1 MPFIVAV
8 DIGGTFT
15 DFLGY
20 DSDTGRLLSSKSP
33 TTPAGLEQGIHDCI
47 EKAGVSVNAI
57 DAFVHGSTVAINT
70 VLERKGARTALVVTK
85 GTRDVYKIGRG
96 NRPDAYDIWF
106 KRPEPLV
113 PRHLTF
119 EVEERLLA
127 TGEVHT
133 PLNTLQAEMIA
144 TQVTDSGVE
153 AVAVCF
159 LHAWNN
165 PAHESRMAHL
175 LSEVLTSKTYRSI
188 SHEILREYGEYERI
202 STTVLN
208 SYIGPKVSAY
218 LEGLER
224 MLRNE
229 GFAGRLSVM
238 QSNGGVMS
246 VPVAR
251 RLPVAMLESG
261 PVGGFIAAART
272 GAALGYTNV
281 IGFDMGGTTAKANLA
296 RDGEPQMS
304 HGYHIGG
311 YAYGQPMMLP
321 VVDTV
326 EVGSGGGSIAKVD
339 HTGSLKVGP
348 VSAGA
353 DPGPACYGKGGT
365 EPTVTD
371 ANLLLGRLDPAYFLG
386 GEMPL
391 DVQAAREA
399 VNRCVAHPLGL
410 SETEAARVIVKIA
423 VMNMSLA
430 VRQVSVERGYD
441 PRDFVMVG
449 FGGAGPLHAAEVA
462 RSLHIPL
469 LVIPNF
475 PGQFSASGMLLA
487 ESRHDFVQTYYR
499 PLDRTDFGE
508 LGRIAAGMETL
519 ARERMGGADG
529 SAAIRMRHTLEVR
542 YTGQDFSLPISVDP
556 ACYAADYAATV
567 RNAFHQLHEARFGY
581 HDADLALEIVNAH
594 LTAVA
599 RPALDALPAPSV
611 GQVSDL
617 LVQAGSLRHRPVVF
631 EGDAMDCPV
640 YRRESLASGERIDGP
655 AIIQEYASTT
665 ALFPQDHAEVTAS
678 GELLVHVGGHE

>member
-1 MPFIVAV
+1 MSFIVAV

-20 DSDTGRLLSSKSP
+20 DLATGRLLSSKTP
-33 TTPAGLEQGIHDCI
+33 TTPAGLERGIHDCI
-47 EKAGVSVNAI
+47 EKAGVTVNEI
-57 DAFVHGSTVAINT
+57 DVFVHGSTVAINT
-70 VLERKGARTALVVTK
+70 VLERKGARTALIVTK

-127 TGEVHT
+127 TGEVRT
-133 PLNTLQAEMIA
+133 PLNPVQAETISRQVDA
-144 TQVTDSGVE
+144 TGVE

-159 LHAWNN
+159 LHSWNN
-165 PAHESRMAHL
+165 PAHELRMAQL
-175 LSEVLTSKTYRSI
+175 LSSGTYRSI
-188 SHEILREYGEYERI
+188 SHEILRQYGEYERI

-208 SYIGPKVSAY
+208 SYIGPTVSAY

-272 GAALGYTNV
+272 GAALGYFNV
-281 IGFDMGGTTAKANLA
+281 IGFDMGGTTGKANLA

-311 YAYGQPMMLP
+311 YAFGQPMMLP

-326 EVGSGGGSIAKVD
+326 EVGSGGGSIARVD

-391 DVQAAREA
+391 DVNSAREA
-399 VNRCVAHPLGL
+399 INRYVARPLGL
-410 SETEAARVIVKIA
+410 SEIEAARAIVKIA

-487 ESRHDFVQTYYR
+487 EPRQDFVRTYYR

-508 LGRIAAGMETL
+508 LGRIAAGMEVL
-519 ARERMGGADG
+519 ARERMGSID
-529 SAAIRMRHTLEVR
+529 IRMRHTLEVR
-542 YTGQDFSLPISVDP
+542 YTGQDFSLPVSVDP
-556 ACYAADYAATV
+556 ACYSGDYAATV
-567 RNAFHQLHEARFGY
+567 RDAFQRLHQARFGY
-581 HDADLALEIVNAH
+581 HDAELALEIVNAH
-594 LTAVA
+594 LAAVA
-599 RPALDALPAPSV
+599 NRTLDALPAPSRP
-611 GQVSDL
+611 G
-617 LVQAGSLRHRPVVF
+617 GSAALGKRLVVF
-631 EGDAMDCPV
+631 DADAIDCPV
-640 YRRESLASGERIDGP
+640 YRRESLASGERIYGP

>member
-1 MPFIVAV
+1 MLIVAV

-15 DFLGY
+15 DFVGY
-20 DSDTGRLLSSKSP
+20 DSTAGRLLSSKSP
-33 TTPAGLEQGIHDCI
+33 TTPAGLEQGIHDCL
-47 EKAGVSVNAI
+47 EKADVSVDAI
-57 DAFVHGSTVAINT
+57 DAFVHGSTIAINI
-70 VLERKGARTALVVTK
+70 VLERKGARTALIVTK

-127 TGEVHT
+127 TGEIHT
-133 PLNTLQAEMIA
+133 PLNAVQAEAIA
-144 TQVTDSGVE
+144 SQVTASGAE

-159 LHAWNN
+159 LHSWNN
-165 PAHESRMAHL
+165 PVHESRMAEWL
-175 LSEVLTSKTYRSI
+175 DSKIYRSI
-188 SHEILREYGEYERI
+188 SHEILRQYGEYERM

-224 MLRNE
+224 MLGDE
-229 GFAGRLSVM
+229 GFAGNLWIM

-246 VPVAR
+246 SPMAR

-272 GAALGYTNV
+272 GAALGYNNV

-311 YAYGQPMMLP
+311 NASGQPMMLP

-371 ANLLLGRLDPAYFLG
+371 ANLLLGRLDPDQFLG

-391 DVQAAREA
+391 DVEAAREA
-399 VNRCVAHPLGL
+399 INRCIARPLGL
-410 SETEAARVIVKIA
+410 SETEAARAIVKIA

-430 VRQVSVERGYD
+430 VRQVSIERGYD

-487 ESRHDFVQTYYR
+487 EPRHDFVRTYYR
-499 PLDRTDFGE
+499 LLDQTD
-508 LGRIAAGMETL
+508 LGALERIAAEMDAL
-519 ARERMGGADG
+519 ARERLGPAD
-529 SAAIRMRHTLEVR
+529 IRMRHFLELR

-556 ACYAADYAATV
+556 KCYAEDYRATI
-567 RNAFHQLHEARFGY
+567 RNTFHDLHQKRFGY
-581 HDADLALEIVNAH
+581 YDAELALEIVNAH
-594 LTAVA
+594 LTAMA
-599 RPALDALPAPSV
+599 PSRLPALPPPSQRKGLAPM
-611 GQVSDL
+611 GRR
-617 LVQAGSLRHRPVVF
+617 GVVF
-631 EGDAMDCPV
+631 DGDA
-640 YRRESLASGERIDGP
+640 A
-655 AIIQEYASTT
+655 
-665 ALFPQDHAEVTAS
+665 
-678 GELLVHVGGHE
+678 

>member
-1 MPFIVAV
+1 MLIVAV

-20 DSDTGRLLSSKSP
+20 DTASGRLLSSKAP
-33 TTPAGLEQGIHDCI
+33 TTPHALEQGIRDCLK
-47 EKAGVSVNAI
+47 KAGASIAPI
-57 DAFVHGSTVAINT
+57 DSFVHGSTIAINT

-106 KRPEPLV
+106 QRPEPLV

-133 PLNTLQAEMIA
+133 RLNVAQAESIA
-144 TQVTDSGVE
+144 QKVAASGAE

-159 LHAWNN
+159 LHSWSN
-165 PAHESRMAHL
+165 PVHESQMAEL
-175 LSEVLTSKTYRSI
+175 LNSNSGIYRSI

-208 SYIGPKVSAY
+208 SYIGPKVSTY

-224 MLRNE
+224 ALQEE
-229 GFAGRLSVM
+229 GFGGKLWIM

-246 VPVAR
+246 SPMAQ

-272 GAALGYTNV
+272 GAALGYPNV
-281 IGFDMGGTTAKANLA
+281 IGFDMGGTTAKASPA
-296 RDGEPQMS
+296 RNGEPQMS

-311 YAYGQPMMLP
+311 YASGQPMMLP

-326 EVGSGGGSIAKVD
+326 EVGSGGGSIARVD
-339 HTGSLKVGP
+339 PTGSLKVGP

-371 ANLLLGRLDPAYFLG
+371 ANVVLGRLDPNRFLG

-391 DVQAAREA
+391 DIEAAREA
-399 VNRCVAHPLGL
+399 IDRSIARPLAL
-410 SETEAARVIVKIA
+410 SQTEAARAIIQIA

-430 VRQVSVERGYD
+430 VRQVSIERGDD
-441 PRDFVMVG
+441 PRDFVMVA
-449 FGGAGPLHAAEVA
+449 FGGAGPLHACEVA

-469 LVIPNF
+469 VVIPNF

-487 ESRHDFVQTYYR
+487 EPRHDFVRTYYR
-499 PLDRTDFGE
+499 PLDQTDFSD
-508 LGRIAAGMETL
+508 LQQIAAEMEAL
-519 ARERMGGADG
+519 AQERIR
-529 SAAIRMRHTLEVR
+529 AAEIRMRHFLELR
-542 YTGQDFSLPISVDP
+542 YTGQDFSLPIAVDP
-556 ACYAADYAATV
+556 RCYANGYRATV
-567 RNAFHQLHEARFGY
+567 CDRFHELHQTRFGY
-581 HDADLALEIVNAH
+581 HDADLALEIVNAR
-594 LTAVA
+594 LAATAPSTA
-599 RPALDALPAPSV
+599 PALPAPPPCQEPARI
-611 GQVSDL
+611 GTR
-617 LVQAGSLRHRPVVF
+617 AVVF
-631 EGDAMDCPV
+631 DADAVDCPI
-640 YRRESLASGERIDGP
+640 YHRESLAPGERITGP
-655 AIIQEYASTT
+655 AVIQEYASTT
-665 ALFPQDHAEVTAS
+665 VLFPHDRAEVAPS
-678 GELLVHVGGHE
+678 GELLIRLAGGAE

>member
-1 MPFIVAV
+1 MSLIVAV

-20 DSDTGRLLSSKSP
+20 DSATGQLLSSKSP
-33 TTPAGLEQGIHDCI
+33 TTPAGLEQGIHDCLQ
-47 EKAGVSVNAI
+47 KARVRVNAI
-57 DAFVHGSTVAINT
+57 DAFVHGTTVAINT
-70 VLERKGARTALVVTK
+70 ILERKGARTALIVTK

-106 KRPEPLV
+106 RRPEPLV

-119 EVEERLLA
+119 EVEERILA
-127 TGEVHT
+127 TGDVHT
-133 PLNTLQAEMIA
+133 PLNVAQAETIA
-144 TQVTDSGVE
+144 GRVKDSGVE

-159 LHAWNN
+159 LHSWNN
-165 PAHESRMAHL
+165 PSHESRMAQL
-175 LSEVLTSKTYRSI
+175 LNGGIYRSV

-208 SYIGPKVSAY
+208 SYIGPKVSVY
-218 LEGLER
+218 LEGLEK
-224 MLRNE
+224 MLKEER
-229 GFAGRLSVM
+229 FAGTLWIM
-238 QSNGGVMS
+238 QSNGGLMS
-246 VPVAR
+246 AAVAR

-261 PVGGFIAAART
+261 PVGGFIAAARI
-272 GAALGYTNV
+272 GKALGYTNV

-304 HGYHIGG
+304 HGYYIGG
-311 YAYGQPMMLP
+311 YASGQPMMLP

-326 EVGSGGGSIAKVD
+326 EVGSGGGSIARCD
-339 HTGSLKVGP
+339 HAGSLKVGP

-371 ANLLLGRLDPAYFLG
+371 ANLVLGRLDPANFLG

-391 DVQAAREA
+391 DIHAARGA
-399 VNRCVAHPLGL
+399 IHRFVAQPLGL
-410 SETEAARVIVKIA
+410 SETEAARAIVKIA

-441 PRDFVMVG
+441 PRDFVMVA
-449 FGGAGPLHAAEVA
+449 FGGAGPLHAVEVA

-469 LVIPNF
+469 VVIPNF

-487 ESRHDFVQTYYR
+487 EPRHDFVRTYYQ

-508 LGRIAAGMETL
+508 LGRIAAEMEIL
-519 ARERMGGADG
+519 ARERIAD
-529 SAAIRMRHTLEVR
+529 ANIRMHHSLEVR
-542 YTGQDFSLPISVDP
+542 YTGQDFSLPIPVDP
-556 ACYAADYAATV
+556 ARYADDYAATV
-567 RNAFHQLHEARFGY
+567 RSAFDQLHQTRFGY

-594 LTAVA
+594 LVAVA
-599 RPALDALPAPSV
+599 PHKLDALPAPASHK
-611 GQVSDL
+611 GAAL
-617 LVQAGSLRHRPVVF
+617 LGRRPVVF
-631 EGDAMDCPV
+631 EGEAIDCPV
-640 YRRESLASGERIDGP
+640 YRRESLVSGVRIDGP

-665 ALFPQDHAEVTAS
+665 VLFPDDRAEVMSS
-678 GELLVHVGGHE
+678 GELLIRVV

>member
-1 MPFIVAV
+1 LSFIVAV

-20 DSDTGRLLSSKSP
+20 DLATGRLLSSKSP
-33 TTPAGLEQGIHDCI
+33 TTPAGLERGIQDCI
-47 EKAGVSVNAI
+47 EKAGVNVNAI
-57 DAFVHGSTVAINT
+57 DVFVHGSTVAINT
-70 VLERKGARTALVVTK
+70 VLERKGALTALIVTK

-133 PLNTLQAEMIA
+133 PLNPIQAQTIA
-144 TQVTDSGVE
+144 RQVDASGVE

-159 LHAWNN
+159 LHSWNN
-165 PAHESRMAHL
+165 PAHELRMAQL
-175 LSEVLTSKTYRSI
+175 LSTKTYRSI
-188 SHEILREYGEYERI
+188 SHEILRQYGEYERI

-208 SYIGPKVSAY
+208 SYIGPTVSAY

-229 GFAGRLSVM
+229 GFTGRLEVM

-272 GAALGYTNV
+272 GAALGYPNV
-281 IGFDMGGTTAKANLA
+281 IGFDMGGTTGKANLA

-311 YAYGQPMMLP
+311 YAFGQPMMLP

-326 EVGSGGGSIAKVD
+326 EVGSGGGSIARVD
-339 HTGSLKVGP
+339 HTGSLRVGP

-391 DVQAAREA
+391 DVESAREA
-399 VNRCVAHPLGL
+399 INRCVARPLGL
-410 SETEAARVIVKIA
+410 SEIEAARAIVKVA

-462 RSLHIPL
+462 RSLHIPV

-487 ESRHDFVQTYYR
+487 EPRQDFVRTYYR
-499 PLDRTDFGE
+499 RLDRTDFGE

-519 ARERMGGADG
+519 ARERMGSVD
-529 SAAIRMRHTLEVR
+529 IRMRHTLEVR
-542 YTGQDFSLPISVDP
+542 YTGQDFALPVPVEPERYSGE
-556 ACYAADYAATV
+556 YAATV
-567 RNAFHQLHEARFGY
+567 RDAFHQLHQARFGY

-594 LTAVA
+594 LAAVA
-599 RPALDALPAPSV
+599 QRALDALPAPSRC
-611 GQVSDL
+611 GGPAAL
-617 LVQAGSLRHRPVVF
+617 GKRPVVF
-631 EGDAMDCPV
+631 DADAMDCPV
-640 YRRESLASGERIDGP
+640 YRRESLAPGERIDGP

>member
-1 MPFIVAV
+1 MPLIVAV

-20 DSDTGRLLSSKSP
+20 DTATGRLLSSKSP
-33 TTPAGLEQGIHDCI
+33 TTAAGLDQGIQDCLK
-47 EKAGVSVNAI
+47 KAGVSVDAI
-57 DAFVHGSTVAINT
+57 DAFVHGSTIAINT
-70 VLERKGARTALVVTK
+70 VLERKGARTALIVTK

-127 TGEVHT
+127 TGEIHT
-133 PLNTLQAEMIA
+133 PLNAVQAEAIA
-144 TQVTDSGVE
+144 SQVTASGAE

-159 LHAWNN
+159 LHSWNN
-165 PAHESRMAHL
+165 PVHESRMAEWL
-175 LSEVLTSKTYRSI
+175 DSKIYRSI
-188 SHEILREYGEYERI
+188 SHEILRQYGEYERI

-224 MLRNE
+224 MLGDE
-229 GFAGRLSVM
+229 GFAGNLWIM

-246 VPVAR
+246 SPMAR

-272 GAALGYTNV
+272 GAALGYNNV

-311 YAYGQPMMLP
+311 NASGQPMMLP

-371 ANLLLGRLDPAYFLG
+371 ANLLLGRLDPAQFLG
-386 GEMPL
+386 GEIPL
-391 DVQAAREA
+391 DVEAAREA
-399 VNRCVAHPLGL
+399 INRCIARPLGL
-410 SETEAARVIVKIA
+410 SETEAARAIVKIA

-430 VRQVSVERGYD
+430 VRQVSIERGYD

-449 FGGAGPLHAAEVA
+449 FGGAGPLHATEVA

-469 LVIPNF
+469 VVIPNF
-475 PGQFSASGMLLA
+475 PGQFSASGMLMA
-487 ESRHDFVQTYYR
+487 EPRHDFVRTYYR
-499 PLDRTDFGE
+499 LLDQTDLGA
-508 LGRIAAGMETL
+508 LGRIAAEMEAL
-519 ARERMGGADG
+519 ARERMGVADIG
-529 SAAIRMRHTLEVR
+529 DIRMRHFLEVR
-542 YTGQDFSLPISVDP
+542 YVGQDFSLSISVDP
-556 ACYAADYAATV
+556 ARYAEGYAATV
-567 RNAFHQLHEARFGY
+567 RDAFQDLHQTRFGY
-581 HDADLALEIVNAH
+581 HDADLALEIVNGH
-594 LTAVA
+594 LTAMA
-599 RPALDALPAPSV
+599 SSTLDALPEPPRREGPALT
-611 GQVSDL
+611 G
-617 LVQAGSLRHRPVVF
+617 RRPVIF
-631 EGDAMDCPV
+631 DAEAIECPV
-640 YRRESLASGERIDGP
+640 YRRESLPSGERIDGP

-665 ALFPQDHAEVTAS
+665 ALFPQDRAEVTAS
-678 GELLVHVGGHE
+678 GELLIHVGTM

>member
-1 MPFIVAV
+1 MLIVAV

-20 DSDTGRLLSSKSP
+20 DSATGQLLSSKSA
-33 TTPAGLEQGIHDCI
+33 TTPAALERGIHECLK
-47 EKAGVSVNAI
+47 KAGVNVNAV
-57 DAFVHGSTVAINT
+57 DAFVHGSTIAINT
-70 VLERKGARTALVVTK
+70 VLERKGARTALIVTK

-96 NRPDAYDIWF
+96 NRPEAYDIWF

-127 TGEVHT
+127 SGELYT
-133 PLNTLQAEMIA
+133 PLNTDQAEA
-144 TQVTDSGVE
+144 LSRQVEASGAE

-159 LHAWNN
+159 LHSWNN
-165 PAHESRMAHL
+165 PMHEQQMARL
-175 LSEVLTSKTYRSI
+175 LSSKLYRSV

-224 MLRNE
+224 LLKE
-229 GFAGRLSVM
+229 QGFRGRLWIM

-246 VPVAR
+246 SPVAR

-272 GAALGYTNV
+272 GAALGYANV

-296 RDGEPQMS
+296 RDGEAQMS

-311 YAYGQPMMLP
+311 IAAGQPMMLP

-326 EVGSGGGSIAKVD
+326 EVGSGGGSIARVD

-371 ANLLLGRLDPAYFLG
+371 ANLVLGRLDPKQFLG

-391 DVQAAREA
+391 DVEAAREA
-399 VNRCVAHPLGL
+399 INRHVGRPLGL
-410 SETEAARVIVKIA
+410 SETDAARAIVKIA

-430 VRQVSVERGYD
+430 VRQVSIERGYD
-441 PRDFVMVG
+441 PRDFVMVS
-449 FGGAGPLHAAEVA
+449 FGGAGPLHAVEVA

-469 LVIPNF
+469 AVVPNF
-475 PGQFSASGMLLA
+475 PGQFSASGMLMA
-487 ESRHDFVQTYYR
+487 EPRHDFVRTYYR
-499 PLDRTDFGE
+499 PLDQTDFTE
-508 LGRIAAGMETL
+508 LARIAADMEAL
-519 ARERMGGADG
+519 ARERMGNAD
-529 SAAIRMRHTLEVR
+529 IHMRHYLEVR
-542 YTGQDFSLPISVDP
+542 YTGQDFSLPIPVEPDRYSS
-556 ACYAADYAATV
+556 DYGKTV
-567 RNAFHQLHEARFGY
+567 RSVFHQLHQTRFGY
-581 HDADLALEIVNAH
+581 HDTDLALEVVNAH
-594 LTAVA
+594 LAATAPSTL
-599 RPALDALPAPSV
+599 RSLPAPAPGKESALTDRRAV
-611 GQVSDL
+611 IFD
-617 LVQAGSLRHRPVVF
+617 
-631 EGDAMDCPV
+631 GDAVDCAV
-640 YRRESLASGERIDGP
+640 YRRESLTAGERIDGP

-665 ALFPQDHAEVTAS
+665 VLFPQDRAEVTKS
-678 GELLVHVGGHE
+678 GELLIHLWNA

>member
-20 DSDTGRLLSSKSP
+20 DSVNGRLLSSKSP
-33 TTPAGLEQGIHDCI
+33 TTPAGLEQGIRDCI

-70 VLERKGARTALVVTK
+70 VLERKGARTALIVTK

-106 KRPEPLV
+106 KRPEPVV

-133 PLNTLQAEMIA
+133 PLNTLQAETVA
-144 TQVTDSGVE
+144 RQVTASGVE

-165 PAHESRMAHL
+165 PAHESRMGHL
-175 LSEVLTSKTYRSI
+175 LSEVLNSKTYQSI

-218 LEGLER
+218 LEGLES
-224 MLRNE
+224 MLRNA

-238 QSNGGVMS
+238 QSNGGLMS
-246 VPVAR
+246 VPVAK

-272 GAALGYTNV
+272 GAALGYNNV

-353 DPGPACYGKGGT
+353 DPGPACYAKGGT
-365 EPTVTD
+365 ELTVTD

-399 VNRCVAHPLGL
+399 INRCIAYPLGL
-410 SETEAARVIVKIA
+410 SETEAARAIVKIA

-441 PRDFVMVG
+441 PRDFVMVA

-487 ESRHDFVQTYYR
+487 EPRHDFVQTYYR

-508 LGRIAAGMETL
+508 LGRIAADMETL
-519 ARERMGGADG
+519 TRERMGNVT
-529 SAAIRMRHTLEVR
+529 IRMRHTLEVR

-556 ACYAADYAATV
+556 ARYSVDYAATV
-567 RNAFHQLHEARFGY
+567 RDAFHQLHQARFGY

-594 LTAVA
+594 LTAMA
-599 RPALDALPAPSV
+599 HPALDALPAPSV

-617 LVQAGSLRHRPVVF
+617 PTQAGSLRHVVF
-631 EGDAMDCPV
+631 DGDAIDCPV
-640 YRRESLASGERIDGP
+640 YRRESLAPGERIDGP

-665 ALFPQDHAEVTAS
+665 ALFPQDRAEVTAS

>member
-1 MPFIVAV
+1 LPFIVAV

-20 DSDTGRLLSSKSP
+20 DSATGQLLSSKSP
-33 TTPAGLEQGIHDCI
+33 TTPAGLEKGIRDCI
-47 EKAGVSVNAI
+47 EKAGVRMNAI
-57 DAFVHGSTVAINT
+57 DVFVHGSTVAINT
-70 VLERKGARTALVVTK
+70 VLEQKGARTALIVTK

-106 KRPEPLV
+106 RRPEPLV

-119 EVEERLLA
+119 EIEERMLA

-133 PLNTLQAEMIA
+133 PLSALQAESIA
-144 TQVTDSGVE
+144 RQVDASGVE

-159 LHAWNN
+159 LHSWNN
-165 PAHESRMAHL
+165 PAHELGMAQFL
-175 LSEVLTSKTYRSI
+175 NPKTYRSI
-188 SHEILREYGEYERI
+188 SHEILRQYGEYERI

-208 SYIGPKVSAY
+208 SYIGPTVSTY
-218 LEGLER
+218 LQGLER
-224 MLRNE
+224 MLRKE
-229 GFAGRLSVM
+229 GFEGSLWVM

-272 GAALGYTNV
+272 GTALGYANV

-348 VSAGA
+348 TSAGA

-391 DVQAAREA
+391 DIESAREPIQ
-399 VNRCVAHPLGL
+399 RCVARPLGL
-410 SETEAARVIVKIA
+410 SEIEAARAIVKIA

-441 PRDFVMVG
+441 PRDFVMVA

-487 ESRHDFVQTYYR
+487 EPRHDFVRTYYR

-508 LGRIAAGMETL
+508 LGRIAAGMEML
-519 ARERMGGADG
+519 ARERMGSPDG
-529 SAAIRMRHTLEVR
+529 NGEIRMRHTLEVR
-542 YTGQDFSLPISVDP
+542 YTGQDFALPISVDP
-556 ACYAADYAATV
+556 AFYDSDYAATV
-567 RNAFHQLHEARFGY
+567 RNAFHQLHQTRFGY
-581 HDADLALEIVNAH
+581 HDPDLALEIVNAH
-594 LTAVA
+594 LAAVA
-599 RPALDALPAPSV
+599 HRTLDALPALSPSK
-611 GQVSDL
+611 GPAL
-617 LVQAGSLRHRPVVF
+617 LGRRLVVF
-631 EGDAMDCPV
+631 DADAVDCPV
-640 YRRESLASGERIDGP
+640 YQRESLAPGERIGGP

-665 ALFPQDHAEVTAS
+665 ALFPQDYAEVMAS
-678 GELLVHVGGHE
+678 GELLVQVGGQA

>member
-1 MPFIVAV
+1 MIVAV

-20 DSDTGRLLSSKSP
+20 DAATGRLLSSKSP
-33 TTPAGLEQGIHDCI
+33 TTPARLEQGIHDCI
-47 EKAGVSVNAI
+47 EKAGVGVNAI

-133 PLNTLQAEMIA
+133 PLNVAQAETIA
-144 TQVTDSGVE
+144 SQVAASGVE

-159 LHAWNN
+159 LHSWNN
-165 PAHESRMAHL
+165 PAHEMQMAQL
-175 LSEVLTSKTYRSI
+175 LNPRIYRSI
-188 SHEILREYGEYERI
+188 SHEILRQYGEYERI

-218 LEGLER
+218 LHGLER
-224 MLRNE
+224 MLHAE
-229 GFAGRLSVM
+229 GFAGSLWIM
-238 QSNGGVMS
+238 QSNGGLMS
-246 VPVAR
+246 APVAR

-272 GAALGYTNV
+272 GARLGYTNV

-304 HGYHIGG
+304 HGYNIGG
-311 YAYGQPMMLP
+311 NASGQPMMLP
-321 VVDTV
+321 VVDTA

-371 ANLLLGRLDPAYFLG
+371 ANLLLGRLDPNQFLG

-391 DVQAAREA
+391 NVDAAREA
-399 VNRCVAHPLGL
+399 INRCIARPLGIP
-410 SETEAARVIVKIA
+410 EIEAARAIVKIA

-475 PGQFSASGMLLA
+475 PGQFSASGMLMT
-487 ESRHDFVQTYYR
+487 EPRHDFVRTYYR
-499 PLDRTDFGE
+499 PLEQTDFNE
-508 LGRIAAGMETL
+508 LKRIAADMEAL
-519 ARERMGGADG
+519 ARERMGAVDV
-529 SAAIRMRHTLEVR
+529 RMHHSLEVR
-542 YTGQDFSLPISVDP
+542 YTGQDFSLPIAVDP
-556 ACYAADYAATV
+556 ARYNNDCAPTI
-567 RNAFHQLHEARFGY
+567 RNAFHELHQARFGY
-581 HDADLALEIVNAH
+581 HDTDLALEIVNAH
-594 LTAVA
+594 LAAIAPRTLGAM
-599 RPALDALPAPSV
+599 PAPSRRP
-611 GQVSDL
+611 GPAL
-617 LVQAGSLRHRPVVF
+617 LGRRAVIF
-631 EGDAMDCPV
+631 DGDAVDCAV
-640 YRRESLASGERIDGP
+640 YQRESLAPGDRIDGP

-665 ALFPQDHAEVTAS
+665 ALFPQDRAEVTVS
-678 GELLVHVGGHE
+678 GDLLIRFLST

>member
-1 MPFIVAV
+1 MPLIGAV

-20 DSDTGRLLSSKSP
+20 DSATGRLLSSKSP
-33 TTPAGLEQGIHDCI
+33 TTPARLEQGIRECL

-70 VLERKGARTALVVTK
+70 VLERKGARTALIVTK

-133 PLNTLQAEMIA
+133 PLNVPQAETIA
-144 TQVTDSGVE
+144 RQVNDSGVE

-159 LHAWNN
+159 LHSWNN
-165 PAHESRMAHL
+165 PAHESRMAQL
-175 LSEVLTSKTYRSI
+175 LNSKTYRSI

-208 SYIGPKVSAY
+208 SYIGPRVSAY

-224 MLRNE
+224 MLHEE
-229 GFAGRLSVM
+229 GFAGSLWIM

-246 VPVAR
+246 PPVAR

-272 GAALGYTNV
+272 GASLGYTNV

-311 YAYGQPMMLP
+311 YAFGQPMMLP

-326 EVGSGGGSIAKVD
+326 EVGSGGGSIARVD
-339 HTGSLKVGP
+339 HTGQLKVGP

-365 EPTVTD
+365 EATVTD
-371 ANLLLGRLDPAYFLG
+371 ANLLLGRLDPAQFLG
-386 GEMPL
+386 GEIPL
-391 DVQAAREA
+391 DVGAAREA
-399 VNRCVAHPLGL
+399 IRRSVAQPLGL
-410 SETEAARVIVKIA
+410 SETEAARAIVKIA

-441 PRDFVMVG
+441 PRDFVMIA

-469 LVIPNF
+469 VVVPNF
-475 PGQFSASGMLLA
+475 PAQFSAAGMLVA
-487 ESRHDFVQTYYR
+487 EPRHDFVRTYYR
-499 PLDRTDFGE
+499 ALDGTDFRE
-508 LGRIAAGMETL
+508 LGRIAAEMETL
-519 ARERMGGADG
+519 ARDRLGDVDV
-529 SAAIRMRHTLEVR
+529 RMRHSLEVR
-542 YTGQDFSLPISVDP
+542 YMGQDFSLPIAVDP
-556 ACYAADYAATV
+556 TRYAEDYRATV
-567 RNAFHQLHEARFGY
+567 RNAFHQLHQSRFGY

-594 LTAVA
+594 LVA
-599 RPALDALPAPSV
+599 IAPRTVDVLPAPSQREGPALV
-611 GQVSDL
+611 GKRAVIFD
-617 LVQAGSLRHRPVVF
+617 GEP
-631 EGDAMDCPV
+631 MDCPV
-640 YRRESLASGERIDGP
+640 YRRESLASGEQIEGP

-665 ALFPQDHAEVTAS
+665 ALFAEDRAEVTAS
-678 GELLVHVGGHE
+678 GELLIHVGGSFSAN

>member
-1 MPFIVAV
+1 MSFIVAV

-20 DSDTGRLLSSKSP
+20 DLASGRLLSSKTP
-33 TTPAGLEQGIHDCI
+33 TTPARLEQGIHDCI

-57 DAFVHGSTVAINT
+57 DIFVHGSTVAINT
-70 VLERKGARTALVVTK
+70 VLERKGASTALIVTE

-127 TGEVHT
+127 TGEVRT
-133 PLNTLQAEMIA
+133 PLNTVQAETISR
-144 TQVTDSGVE
+144 QVDASGVE

-159 LHAWNN
+159 LHSWNN
-165 PAHESRMAHL
+165 PAHELRMAQL
-175 LSEVLTSKTYRSI
+175 LSSKTYRSI
-188 SHEILREYGEYERI
+188 SHEILRQYGEYERI

-208 SYIGPKVSAY
+208 SYIGPRVSAY

-229 GFAGRLSVM
+229 GFAGRLCVM

-251 RLPVAMLESG
+251 RFPVAMLESG

-281 IGFDMGGTTAKANLA
+281 IGFDMGGTTGKANLA

-311 YAYGQPMMLP
+311 YAFGQPMMLP

-326 EVGSGGGSIAKVD
+326 EVGSGGGSIARVD

-371 ANLLLGRLDPAYFLG
+371 ANLLLGRLDPGYFLG

-391 DVQAAREA
+391 DVESAREA
-399 VNRCVAHPLGL
+399 INRCVARPLRL
-410 SETEAARVIVKIA
+410 SEIEAARAIVKIA

-430 VRQVSVERGYD
+430 VRQVSVGRGYD

-475 PGQFSASGMLLA
+475 PGQFSAGGMLLA
-487 ESRHDFVQTYYR
+487 EPRHDFVRTYYR

-519 ARERMGGADG
+519 AKERMGNVD
-529 SAAIRMRHTLEVR
+529 IRMRHTLEVR
-542 YTGQDFSLPISVDP
+542 YTGQDFSLPVSVDP
-556 ACYAADYAATV
+556 ACYSSDYSATV
-567 RNAFHQLHEARFGY
+567 RDAFHQLHQARFGY
-581 HDADLALEIVNAH
+581 HDAGLALEIVNAH
-594 LTAVA
+594 LAAVA
-599 RPALDALPAPSV
+599 HRTLDALPAPSATPLQSRFSKTK
-611 GQVSDL
+611 G
-617 LVQAGSLRHRPVVF
+617 RRPVVF
-631 EGDAMDCPV
+631 DADAIDCPV
-640 YRRESLASGERIDGP
+640 YRRESLAPGERIGGP

-665 ALFPQDHAEVTAS
+665 ALFPQDSAEVTAS

>member
-1 MPFIVAV
+1 MSFIVAV

-15 DFLGY
+15 DFQGY
-20 DSDTGRLLSSKSP
+20 NLATGHLLSSKSP
-33 TTPAGLEQGIHDCI
+33 TTPAGLEQGIRDCI
-47 EKAGVSVNAI
+47 DKAGVSVNEI
-57 DAFVHGSTVAINT
+57 DIFVHGSTVAINT
-70 VLERKGARTALVVTK
+70 VLERKGARTALIVTK
-85 GTRDVYKIGRG
+85 GIRDVYKIGRG

-127 TGEVHT
+127 TGEVQT
-133 PLNTLQAEMIA
+133 PLNPIQAETIA
-144 TQVTDSGVE
+144 RQVDASGVE

-159 LHAWNN
+159 LHSWKN
-165 PAHESRMAHL
+165 PAHELRMAPIV
-175 LSEVLTSKTYRSI
+175 EYRRTYRSI
-188 SHEILREYGEYERI
+188 SHEILRQYGEYERI

-208 SYIGPKVSAY
+208 SYIGPRVSAY

-229 GFAGRLSVM
+229 GFAGRLRIM

-246 VPVAR
+246 LPVAR

-272 GAALGYTNV
+272 GAALGYSNV
-281 IGFDMGGTTAKANLA
+281 ISFDMGGTTGKANLA
-296 RDGEPQMS
+296 RNGEPQMS

-311 YAYGQPMMLP
+311 YAFGQPMMLP

-326 EVGSGGGSIAKVD
+326 EVGSGGGSIARVD

-386 GEMPL
+386 GEIPL
-391 DVQAAREA
+391 DVESAREA
-399 VNRCVAHPLGL
+399 INRCVARPLGL
-410 SETEAARVIVKIA
+410 SEIEAARAIVKIA

-487 ESRHDFVQTYYR
+487 EPRHDFVHTYYR

-519 ARERMGGADG
+519 ARERIG
-529 SAAIRMRHTLEVR
+529 SVDIRMRHTLEVR
-542 YTGQDFSLPISVDP
+542 YTGQDFSLPVSVDP
-556 ACYAADYAATV
+556 ACYSGDYAATV
-567 RNAFHQLHEARFGY
+567 RDAFHQLHQARFGY

-594 LTAVA
+594 LAAVA
-599 RPALDALPAPSV
+599 HRTLDALPAPSRRRR
-611 GQVSDL
+611 S
-617 LVQAGSLRHRPVVF
+617 GSARK
-631 EGDAMDCPV
+631 A
-640 YRRESLASGERIDGP
+640 RRGFRR
-655 AIIQEYASTT
+655 
-665 ALFPQDHAEVTAS
+665 
-678 GELLVHVGGHE
+678 

>member
-1 MPFIVAV
+1 MPLIAAV

-20 DSDTGRLLSSKSP
+20 DSATGRLLSSKCP
-33 TTPAGLEQGIHDCI
+33 TTPAGLERGIHDCLK
-47 EKAGVSVNAI
+47 KAGVSVNAI

-70 VLERKGARTALVVTK
+70 VLERKGARTALIVTK

-133 PLNTLQAEMIA
+133 PLNDVQAETIA
-144 TQVTDSGVE
+144 GQVTASGAE

-159 LHAWNN
+159 LHSWNN
-165 PAHESRMAHL
+165 PTHESRMAQL
-175 LSEVLTSKTYRSI
+175 LNSKTYRSI
-188 SHEILREYGEYERI
+188 SHEILRQYGEYERI

-224 MLRNE
+224 MLQEE
-229 GFAGRLSVM
+229 GFAGSFWIM

-246 VPVAR
+246 LPVAR

-304 HGYHIGG
+304 HGYYIGG
-311 YAYGQPMMLP
+311 YACGQPMMLP

-326 EVGSGGGSIAKVD
+326 EVGSGGGSIARLD

-371 ANLLLGRLDPAYFLG
+371 ANLLLGRLDPAQFLG

-399 VNRCVAHPLGL
+399 IHRCVARPLGL
-410 SETEAARVIVKIA
+410 SETEAARAIVKIA
-423 VMNMSLA
+423 VLNMSLA

-487 ESRHDFVQTYYR
+487 EPRHDFVRTYYR
-499 PLDRTDFGE
+499 PLNRTDFGE
-508 LGRIAAGMETL
+508 LGRIAADMEAL
-519 ARERMGGADG
+519 ARDRMGAVD
-529 SAAIRMRHTLEVR
+529 IRMRHFLEVR
-542 YTGQDFSLPISVDP
+542 YSGQDFSLPISVDP
-556 ACYAADYAATV
+556 ACYADDYRATV
-567 RNAFHQLHEARFGY
+567 RNAFHQLHQTRFGY

-594 LTAVA
+594 LAAMASRT
-599 RPALDALPAPSV
+599 LNALPAPSPRE
-611 GQVSDL
+611 GPAL
-617 LVQAGSLRHRPVVF
+617 LGRRDVIF
-631 EGDAMDCPV
+631 DADPIDCPV
-640 YRRESLASGERIDGP
+640 YQRESLAPGEQVHGP

-665 ALFPQDHAEVTAS
+665 ALFTQDRAEVTVS
-678 GELLVHVGGHE
+678 GELLIRVGSPN

>member
-1 MPFIVAV
+1 MPLIGAV

-20 DSDTGRLLSSKSP
+20 DSATGRLLSSKSP
-33 TTPAGLEQGIHDCI
+33 TTPARLEQGIRECL

-57 DAFVHGSTVAINT
+57 DALVHGSTVAINT
-70 VLERKGARTALVVTK
+70 VLERKGARTALIVTK

-133 PLNTLQAEMIA
+133 PLNVPQAETIA
-144 TQVTDSGVE
+144 RQVNDSGVE

-159 LHAWNN
+159 LHSWNN
-165 PAHESRMAHL
+165 PAHESRMAQL
-175 LSEVLTSKTYRSI
+175 LNSKTYRSI

-208 SYIGPKVSAY
+208 SYIGPRVSAY

-224 MLRNE
+224 MLHEE
-229 GFAGRLSVM
+229 GFAGSLWIM

-246 VPVAR
+246 PPVAR

-272 GAALGYTNV
+272 GVALGYTNV

-311 YAYGQPMMLP
+311 YAFGQPMMLP

-326 EVGSGGGSIAKVD
+326 EVGSGGGSIARVD
-339 HTGSLKVGP
+339 HTGQLKVGP

-365 EPTVTD
+365 EATVTD
-371 ANLLLGRLDPAYFLG
+371 ANLLLGRLDPAQFLG
-386 GEMPL
+386 GEIPL
-391 DVQAAREA
+391 DVGAAREA
-399 VNRCVAHPLGL
+399 IRRSVAQPLGL
-410 SETEAARVIVKIA
+410 SETEAARAIVKIA

-441 PRDFVMVG
+441 PRDFVMIA

-469 LVIPNF
+469 VVVPNF
-475 PGQFSASGMLLA
+475 PAQFSAAGMLVA
-487 ESRHDFVQTYYR
+487 EPRHDFVRTYYR
-499 PLDRTDFGE
+499 ALDGTDFRE
-508 LGRIAAGMETL
+508 LGRIAAEMEML
-519 ARERMGGADG
+519 ARDRLGDVDV
-529 SAAIRMRHTLEVR
+529 RMRHSLEVR
-542 YTGQDFSLPISVDP
+542 YRGQDFSLPIAVDP
-556 ACYAADYAATV
+556 TRYAEDYRATV
-567 RNAFHQLHEARFGY
+567 RNAFHQLHRTRFGY

-594 LTAVA
+594 LVA
-599 RPALDALPAPSV
+599 IAPRTVDVLPAPSQREGPALV
-611 GQVSDL
+611 GKRAVIFD
-617 LVQAGSLRHRPVVF
+617 GEP
-631 EGDAMDCPV
+631 MDCPV
-640 YRRESLASGERIDGP
+640 YRRESLASGEQIEGP

-665 ALFPQDHAEVTAS
+665 ALFAEDRAEVTAS
-678 GELLVHVGGHE
+678 GELLIHVGGSFSAN

>member
-1 MPFIVAV
+1 LPLIGAV

-20 DSDTGRLLSSKSP
+20 DSATGRLLSSKSP
-33 TTPAGLEQGIHDCI
+33 TTPARLEQGIRECL

-70 VLERKGARTALVVTK
+70 VLERKGARTALIVTK

-133 PLNTLQAEMIA
+133 PLNVPQAETIA
-144 TQVTDSGVE
+144 RQVNDSGVE

-159 LHAWNN
+159 LHSWNN
-165 PAHESRMAHL
+165 PAHESRMAQL
-175 LSEVLTSKTYRSI
+175 LNSKTYRSI

-208 SYIGPKVSAY
+208 SYIGPRVSAY

-224 MLRNE
+224 MLHEE
-229 GFAGRLSVM
+229 GFAGSLWIM

-246 VPVAR
+246 PPVAR

-272 GAALGYTNV
+272 GASLGYTNV

-311 YAYGQPMMLP
+311 YAFGQPMMLP

-326 EVGSGGGSIAKVD
+326 EVGSGGGSIARVD
-339 HTGSLKVGP
+339 HTGQLKVGP

-365 EPTVTD
+365 EATVTD
-371 ANLLLGRLDPAYFLG
+371 ANLLLGRLDPAQFLG
-386 GEMPL
+386 GEIPL
-391 DVQAAREA
+391 DVGAAREA
-399 VNRCVAHPLGL
+399 IRRSVAQPLGL
-410 SETEAARVIVKIA
+410 SETEAARAIVKIA

-441 PRDFVMVG
+441 PRDFVMIA

-469 LVIPNF
+469 VVVPNF
-475 PGQFSASGMLLA
+475 PAQFSAAGMLVA
-487 ESRHDFVQTYYR
+487 EPRHDFVRTYYR
-499 PLDRTDFGE
+499 ALDGTDFRE
-508 LGRIAAGMETL
+508 LGRIAAEMEML
-519 ARERMGGADG
+519 ARDRLGDVDV
-529 SAAIRMRHTLEVR
+529 RMRHSLEVR
-542 YTGQDFSLPISVDP
+542 YRGQDFSLPIAVDP
-556 ACYAADYAATV
+556 TCYAEDYRATV
-567 RNAFHQLHEARFGY
+567 RNSFHQLHQSRFGY

-594 LTAVA
+594 LVA
-599 RPALDALPAPSV
+599 IAPRTVDVLPAPSQREGPALV
-611 GQVSDL
+611 GKRAVIFD
-617 LVQAGSLRHRPVVF
+617 GEP
-631 EGDAMDCPV
+631 MDCPV
-640 YRRESLASGERIDGP
+640 YRRESLASGEQIEGP

-665 ALFPQDHAEVTAS
+665 ALFAEDRAEVTAS
-678 GELLVHVGGHE
+678 GELLIHVGGSFSAN

>member
-1 MPFIVAV
+1 MPLIGAV

-20 DSDTGRLLSSKSP
+20 DSATGRLLSSKSP
-33 TTPAGLEQGIHDCI
+33 TTPARLEQGIRECL

-70 VLERKGARTALVVTK
+70 VLERKGARTALIVTK

-133 PLNTLQAEMIA
+133 PLNVPQAETIA
-144 TQVTDSGVE
+144 GQVNDSGVE

-159 LHAWNN
+159 LHSWNN
-165 PAHESRMAHL
+165 PAHESRMAQL
-175 LSEVLTSKTYRSI
+175 LNSKTYRSI

-208 SYIGPKVSAY
+208 SYIGPRVSAY

-224 MLRNE
+224 MLHEE
-229 GFAGRLSVM
+229 GFAGSLWIM

-246 VPVAR
+246 PPVAR

-272 GAALGYTNV
+272 GVALGYSNV

-311 YAYGQPMMLP
+311 YAFGQPMMLP

-326 EVGSGGGSIAKVD
+326 EVGSGGGSIARVD
-339 HTGSLKVGP
+339 HTGQLKVGP

-365 EPTVTD
+365 EATVTD
-371 ANLLLGRLDPAYFLG
+371 ANLLLGRLDPAQFLG
-386 GEMPL
+386 GEIPL
-391 DVQAAREA
+391 DVGAAREA
-399 VNRCVAHPLGL
+399 IRRSVAQPLGL
-410 SETEAARVIVKIA
+410 SETEAARAIVKIA

-441 PRDFVMVG
+441 PRDFVMIA

-469 LVIPNF
+469 VVVPNF
-475 PGQFSASGMLLA
+475 PAQFSAAGMLVA
-487 ESRHDFVQTYYR
+487 EPRHDFVRTYYR
-499 PLDRTDFGE
+499 ALDGTDFRE
-508 LGRIAAGMETL
+508 LGRIAAEMEML
-519 ARERMGGADG
+519 ARDRLGDVDVR
-529 SAAIRMRHTLEVR
+529 IRHSLEVR
-542 YTGQDFSLPISVDP
+542 YMGQDFSLPIAVDP
-556 ACYAADYAATV
+556 TRYAEDYRATV
-567 RNAFHQLHEARFGY
+567 RNAFHQLHQSRFGY

-594 LTAVA
+594 LLAIVPRTV
-599 RPALDALPAPSV
+599 DVLPAPSQREGPALV
-611 GQVSDL
+611 GKRAVIFD
-617 LVQAGSLRHRPVVF
+617 GEP
-631 EGDAMDCPV
+631 MDCPV
-640 YRRESLASGERIDGP
+640 YRRESLASGEQIEGP

-665 ALFPQDHAEVTAS
+665 ALFAEDRAEVTAS
-678 GELLVHVGGHE
+678 GELLIHVGGSFSAN